1 MLKNL
6 KIKTKIYSLALLSAG
21 LFIGLIFFYII
32 PQINNSIDNQ
42 VRKTLKEHVEV
53 PLSILDASYKQY
65 SEGILS
71 EEEAKEQAL
80 NLIESLRY
88 DNGTGY
94 YWVNDTMTPIPT
106 ILMHPISPALNGTV
120 PEDTKYNVAF
130 GTSENIFAA
139 FVRVTTDGDNE
150 GFVDYI
156 WPKPVGDGSVTT
168 EQPKIS
174 YVALFSEWNWVVGTG
189 IYVDDLEN
197 MKSEIVNRIILLTGI
212 VIILMIMLILLIVL
226 PINKALKE
234 ILVRTTEYQNYNFQ
248 NEIKLHQ
255 KDELGQISE
264 SFNSVRNVIQKIF
277 MEIQNAGQSLDEN
290 FEQFK
295 VQLNHVHEI
304 ALENTSETTEL
315 STIMKINDEN
325 SKEVATIVKEIQ
337 MATGQVASRSTD
349 GALTANE
356 ISTQALQ
363 IKEDVLGSS
372 QKSKQLYQDV
382 KVRLEKAILKAKEV
396 ERINELLE
404 AILSITDQTNLL
416 ALNASIE
423 AARAGE
429 SGRGFAVVADEI
441 KKLAESSA
449 SMVGGIKSVT
459 EEILTIVHH
468 IVDDAQQM
476 LSFIDNQVIKDYDSM
491 IEIGNKYQT
500 DSVTINDIMMD
511 LSATS
516 EEIYSSIDAIQTL
529 VSDVSNNIS
538 DSTKGIYNISESAVR
553 LSDNT
558 DDFIRISDENAKVIQ
573 KLKSL
578 IQEIKI

>member
-53 PLSILDASYKQY
+53 PISILDASYKQY

-538 DSTKGIYNISESAVR
+538 NSTKGIYNISESAVR

>member
-150 GFVDYI
+150 GFVEYI

-174 YVALFSEWNWVVGTG
+174 YVALFTEWNWVVGTG

-529 VSDVSNNIS
+529 VSDVSNNITN
-538 DSTKGIYNISESAVR
+538 STKGIYNISESAVR

-558 DDFIRISDENAKVIQ
+558 DDFIRISDENSKVIQ

>member
-88 DNGTGY
+88 DNGIGY

-139 FVRVTTDGDNE
+139 FVRVTTDGYNE

-255 KDELGQISE
+255 KDELGQISK

-538 DSTKGIYNISESAVR
+538 NSTKGIYNISESAVR

-558 DDFIRISDENAKVIQ
+558 DDFIRISDENSKVIQ